1 MKTTSKLKLAAVLA
15 IYCFAFLGC
24 NNSGAPP
31 AKFTVGGTVVNLAGA
46 AGGLVLQDNLQNNL
60 AVNANGTF
68 TFPNSVASNTDYSV
82 TISAQPSNPAQT
94 CGVINGSGTATANIT
109 NIQVNCG
116 HNEWAWV
123 KGPNSVSGTAVYGT
137 IGVPAASNNPGPR
150 QTPATWT
157 DASGNFWLFGGNVFA
172 NQTYSLMND
181 LWEFRSGE
189 WTWVGGLS
197 TGSPGG
203 TYGSLGVPAVT
214 NFPGGRYLAA
224 TWTDASGNL
233 WLFGGDGVDSAG
245 QGGPLNDL
253 WKYSEGEW
261 AWMGGSNLQGQAA
274 TYGMLGVPAATNVPG
289 ARFGAVTWTDPSGN
303 FWLFG
308 GFRYDVN
315 GSNGGALN
323 DLWKYSNGEWTW
335 ESGSE
340 SIDQSGAYGMQGLPA
355 PGNVPGA
362 RSVAVGWTDASGS
375 LWLFGGTG
383 YNASGTSGWLNDLWK
398 YNNGQ
403 WTWIS
408 GTSQIGQPG
417 IYGVQGTAAAGNGPG
432 SRQEAFSWTD
442 SSGNF
447 WLFGG
452 NGMDS
457 AAQAGVLNDLWKFSN
472 GQWTWLSGSKLVNQY
487 GVYGAQGSL
496 APANIPG
503 ARGLTS
509 GWLDANGNLWLF
521 GGYGFATSGS
531 EGDLS
536 DLWMYMP

>member
-1 MKTTSKLKLAAVLA
+1 MKTTSKLRLATLLA
-15 IYCFAFLGC
+15 ICCFAFLGC

-94 CGVINGSGTATANIT
+94 CGVINGSGAATANIT

-214 NFPGGRYLAA
+214 IFPGGRYLAA

-245 QGGPLNDL
+245 QGGP
-253 WKYSEGEW
+253 
-261 AWMGGSNLQGQAA
+261 
-274 TYGMLGVPAATNVPG
+274 
-289 ARFGAVTWTDPSGN
+289 
-303 FWLFG
+303 
-308 GFRYDVN
+308 
-315 GSNGGALN
+315 LN

-417 IYGVQGTAAAGNGPG
+417 IYGVQGMAAGANVPG
-432 SRQEAFSWTD
+432 SRQ
-442 SSGNF
+442 
-447 WLFGG
+447 
-452 NGMDS
+452 
-457 AAQAGVLNDLWKFSN
+457 Q
-472 GQWTWLSGSKLVNQY
+472 
-487 GVYGAQGSL
+487 
-496 APANIPG
+496 
-503 ARGLTS
+503 
-509 GWLDANGNLWLF
+509 
-521 GGYGFATSGS
+521 
-531 EGDLS
+531 
-536 DLWMYMP
+536 